1 MKRIYIIM
9 CMLAGIALGAAAQDG
24 LHINEVFEGKLI
36 DKEEMR
42 ESLIKGESLA
52 PYKLNVLHTIK
63 FAANSKERASVDALF
78 TKDMESISDDKS
90 DSEYES
96 EVEYVGSFIYYAI
109 VQLTDTKKGRHR
121 YICYQCRD
129 NSGHYDITLAYI
141 EGKASLADLRKT
153 FKKK

>member
-1 MKRIYIIM
+1 M
-9 CMLAGIALGAAAQDG
+9 CMLLCITLNITAQEG
-24 LHINEVFEGKLI
+24 LHINEVFEGRLL

-52 PYKLNVLHTIK
+52 PYKLDVLHTIK
-63 FAANSKERASVDALF
+63 FSANSKERAKVDALF
-78 TKDMESISDDKS
+78 TKDMDGRISDDES
-90 DSEYES
+90 NMEYES
-96 EVEYVGSFIYYAI
+96 HDGFIYYAI
-109 VQLTDTKKGRHR
+109 VQLTDSKRSRHR

-129 NSGHYDITLAYI
+129 KSDHYDITLAYM

>member
-1 MKRIYIIM
+1 
-9 CMLAGIALGAAAQDG
+9 MLAGIALSAAAQEG

-36 DKEEMR
+36 NKEEIR

-63 FAANSKERASVDALF
+63 FAASSKERAKVDALF
-78 TKDMESISDDKS
+78 TKDMEGSNSDDES
-90 DSEYES
+90 DVEYES
-96 EVEYVGSFIYYAI
+96 EVEYVGNFIYYAI

-153 FKKK
+153 FKNK

>member
-1 MKRIYIIM
+1 
-9 CMLAGIALGAAAQDG
+9 MLAGIALGAAAQEG

-36 DKEEMR
+36 DKEEIR

-52 PYKLNVLHTIK
+52 PYKLNLLHTIK

-78 TKDMESISDDKS
+78 TKDMEGSTSDGES
-90 DSEYES
+90 DTEYES
-96 EVEYVGSFIYYAI
+96 EVEYVGNFIYYAI

-129 NSGHYDITLAYI
+129 KSKYFDITLVYM
-141 EGKASLADLRKT
+141 EGEASLADLRKT

>member
-1 MKRIYIIM
+1 
-9 CMLAGIALGAAAQDG
+9 MLLGIALCATAQEG

-63 FAANSKERASVDALF
+63 FAANSKKRASVDALF
-78 TKDMESISDDKS
+78 TKDMGSISDDKS
-90 DSEYES
+90 DTEYES

-121 YICYQCRD
+121 YICYQCREK
-129 NSGHYDITLAYI
+129 SGYYDITLAYI
-141 EGKASLADLRKT
+141 EGKASLADLRRT

>member
-1 MKRIYIIM
+1 MLLGIM
-9 CMLAGIALGAAAQDG
+9 LYASAQEG

-36 DKEEMR
+36 DKEEIR

-63 FAANSKERASVDALF
+63 FSASSKERARVDALF
-78 TKDMESISDDKS
+78 TKDMEGSISDDES
-90 DSEYES
+90 DTEYES
-96 EVEYVGSFIYYAI
+96 EVEYVGNFIYYAI

-121 YICYQCRD
+121 YICYQCREK
-129 NSGHYDITLAYI
+129 SGYYDITLAYI